1 MQEHLVPPQLCPS
14 RSPPLTLRP
23 PLAQQHQA
31 LLTLTLLLLL
41 WQGQATNAGTMC
53 FQCPIC
59 QDKDRFRME
68 MSTLGIQ
75 IPVRLVSFSPALQ
88 M

>member
-1 MQEHLVPPQLCPS
+1 MA
-14 RSPPLTLRP
+14 TAG
-23 PLAQQHQA
+23 AQQHQA
-31 LLTLTLLLLL
+31 PLTLTLTLTLTLLLLL
-41 WQGQATNAGTMC
+41 RQGQAMNAGTMC

-59 QDKDRFRME
+59 QDTEQFRAE

-88 M
+88 T